1 MNIFRYDQSEVR
13 THEGEGQAWFCL
25 NDVARALGIA
35 QPKHFLSSEWC
46 DKDGVR
52 STDLTDALGRVQETT
67 FINEGNLYTLV
78 SRSRKPS
85 AIAFTKWVNQEVLP
99 TLRKTGRYSLAQQD
113 EIVLARLAAI
123 EEKLDLLGR
132 APHLETAALEPMSA
146 RQKTI
151 LAGKESLRL
160 EGHDWD
166 TDDRARAYWWGI
178 VYDIY
183 EERTRTRVRYRAR
196 RAHMTI
202 IEYIEREG
210 DIEELAKIAL
220 GYLHCTR
227 QHFGSPAHPALE

>member
-1 MNIFRYDQSEVR
+1 MNIFRYEQSEVR
-13 THEGEGQAWFCL
+13 THEAEGQAWFCL
-25 NDVARALGIA
+25 NDVARVLGIKN
-35 QPKHFLSSEWC
+35 PRDFLRSDWC
-46 DKDGVR
+46 DEKGV
-52 STDLTDALGRVQETT
+52 DLIHTPSSAGSQETT
-67 FINEGNLYTLV
+67 FINEGNMYTLV
-78 SRSRKPS
+78 SRSRKPE
-85 AIAFTKWVNQEVLP
+85 AIAFTKWVNHVVLP
-99 TLRKTGRYSLAQQD
+99 ELRKTGQYGLARFD
-113 EIVLARLAAI
+113 GDLAARLAAI

-132 APHLETAALEPMSA
+132 APHLETAALEPLSA

-166 TDDRARAYWWGI
+166 TDDRARAYWWGTI
-178 VYDIY
+178 YDIY

-202 IEYIEREG
+202 IEYIERHG

-227 QHFGSPAHPALE
+227 QHFGAPVHPALG

>member
-1 MNIFRYDQSEVR
+1 VSIFRYDQKEVR
-13 THEGEGQAWFCL
+13 THEADGQAWFCL
-25 NDVARALGIA
+25 NDVAKVLDIKDHKSLLR
-35 QPKHFLSSEWC
+35 SEWC
-46 DKDGVR
+46 DEKGVD
-52 STDLTDALGRVQETT
+52 SIPIPTAGGVQQVT

-78 SRSRKPS
+78 SRSRKPG

-99 TLRKTGRYSLAQQD
+99 TLRKTGRYSLTQQD
-113 EIVLARLAAI
+113 DLAARLAAI

-227 QHFGSPAHPALE
+227 QHFGTPAHPALE